1 MKKIIIALLIISGG
15 IFTSCED
22 ISSANVSKVTD
33 YPIIDVLGDDP
44 MFIPLGGSYTDPGAV
59 ATEGENEIEYTTSAK
74 GNFRGASSVDTNTA
88 DEYVVTYSAVNVDGF
103 FGTATRKVIV
113 YKTGDLVN
121 SIEGVYRCT
130 IARNGSTPSAA
141 YRNIEYIYI
150 WKNTDGSYG
159 ISDAFGGW
167 YSNGRGL
174 GLTYITPGGKI
185 VANNI
190 AANDFSFPGTL
201 TNSGFGGS
209 AQITGL
215 TVNPTTKTVVLT
227 CVWQADA
234 TTTYNFVATLTQV
247 QL

>member
-1 MKKIIIALLIISGG
+1 MKKIIIVLLIASGG
-15 IFTSCED
+15 IFTACED
-22 ISSANVSKVTD
+22 TSTANLSKVTN
-33 YPIIDVLGDDP
+33 YPIIEVLGDDP
-44 MFIPLGGSYTDPGAV
+44 IFVPQGGTFTDPGAV
-59 ATEGENEIEYTTSAK
+59 ATEGGNEIEYTTSAK
-74 GNFRGASSVDTNTA
+74 GNFRGATSVDTNIT
-88 DEYVVTYSAVNVDGF
+88 DEYLITYSAINVDGF

-130 IARNGSTPSAA
+130 IARNGATPSAA

-150 WKNTDGSYG
+150 WKNADGSYE

-190 AANDFSFPGTL
+190 VANDFSFPGTQ
-201 TNSGFGGS
+201 TNLGFGGN
-209 AQITGL
+209 AEITGL
-215 TVNPTTKTVVLT
+215 TVNAVTKTLVLT
-227 CVWQADA
+227 TTWDA
-234 TTTYNFVATLTQV
+234 APGYTFVATLTQV